1 MSDKARSTL
10 DDPVPQIDSLKDTAS
25 LLASRIC
32 HDLISP
38 IGAISN
44 GMELLVM
51 SGLPPSP
58 ELTLIEE
65 SIANANARVRL
76 FRLAFGSATGG
87 QRMARGDIVKL
98 LGDCFGTGRVQVLW
112 EPTSD
117 VSRVEAKIALLAV
130 LCLEVTLPAGGKI
143 VLRCDRG
150 QWQMQAYG
158 SKIRFEPEAWSLLNH
173 SNTALGD
180 LMPSHVQ
187 FVLLRGALAQLG
199 KTALAGHS
207 DSAVS
212 LRYDV

>member
-1 MSDKARSTL
+1 MSDKARSNLADT
-10 DDPVPQIDSLKDTAS
+10 VPNPAGLKDTSS

-44 GMELLVM
+44 GMELLTM

-58 ELTLIEE
+58 ELSLIEE

-76 FRLAFGSATGG
+76 FRLAFGVASGG

-98 LGDCFGTGRVQVLW
+98 LGDCYGSGRIQVIW

-158 SKIRFEPEAWSLLNH
+158 SKIRFDTSVWNLL
-173 SNTALGD
+173 SSSSADTANIQ
-180 LMPSHVQ
+180 PAHVQ
-187 FVLLRGALAQLG
+187 FILLRDALAQLG
-199 KTALAGHS
+199 KSALAGHS
-207 DSAVS
+207 DSAAS
-212 LRYDV
+212 LRYEV

>member
-1 MSDKARSTL
+1 MSDKAHSNVSDTDAL
-10 DDPVPQIDSLKDTAS
+10 PAGLKDTAS

-44 GMELLVM
+44 GMELLLM

-58 ELTLIEE
+58 ELSLIEE

-76 FRLAFGSATGG
+76 FRLAFGVASGG

-98 LGDCFGTGRVQVLW
+98 LGDCYGAGRIQVIW

-117 VSRVEAKIALLAV
+117 VSRIEAKIALLAV
-130 LCLEVTLPAGGKI
+130 LCLEVALPAGGKI

-158 SKIRFEPEAWSLLNH
+158 SKIRFDPLAWNLLIKR
-173 SNTALGD
+173 TAD
-180 LMPSHVQ
+180 PTDMQPAHVQ
-187 FVLLRGALAQLG
+187 FLLLRDALAQFDQS
-199 KTALAGHS
+199 ALAGHS

-212 LRYDV
+212 LQYQV

>member
-1 MSDKARSTL
+1 MSDKAYPHVVDQVSQPEGLR
-10 DDPVPQIDSLKDTAS
+10 DTAS

-44 GMELLVM
+44 GMELLMM

-58 ELTLIEE
+58 ELSLIEE

-76 FRLAFGSATGG
+76 FRLAFGVASGG

-98 LGDCFGTGRVQVLW
+98 LSDCYGTGRIQVIW

-117 VSRVEAKIALLAV
+117 VSRMEAKIALLAV

-158 SKIRFEPEAWSLLNH
+158 SKIRFDPATWNLLINPAPDA
-173 SNTALGD
+173 SELQ
-180 LMPSHVQ
+180 PSQVQ
-187 FVLLRGALAQLG
+187 FILLRDALAQLG

-212 LRYDV
+212 LRYEF

>member
-1 MSDKARSTL
+1 MSDKARPNLADT
-10 DDPVPQIDSLKDTAS
+10 VPNPTGLKDTAS

-44 GMELLVM
+44 GMELLMM

-58 ELTLIEE
+58 ELSLIEE

-76 FRLAFGSATGG
+76 FRLAFGVASDG

-98 LGDCFGTGRVQVLW
+98 LGDCYGNGRIQVIW

-117 VSRVEAKIALLAV
+117 VSRIEAKIAFLAV
-130 LCLEVTLPAGGKI
+130 LCLEAALPAGGKI

-150 QWQMQAYG
+150 RWQMQAYG
-158 SKIRFEPEAWSLLNH
+158 SKIRFDPAPWNLLS
-173 SNTALGD
+173 SN
-180 LMPSHVQ
+180 MPDTSEFQPAHVQ
-187 FVLLRGALAQLG
+187 FILLRDTLAQLG

-207 DSAVS
+207 DSAAS
-212 LRYDV
+212 LRYEI

>member
-1 MSDKARSTL
+1 MSDKALSDV
-10 DDPVPQIDSLKDTAS
+10 DDAIDLKDTAS

-76 FRLAFGSATGG
+76 FRLAFGVASAG

-98 LGDCFGTGRVQVLW
+98 LGDCYASGRIQVMW

-117 VSRVEAKIALLAV
+117 VSRQEAKIALLGV
-130 LCLEVTLPAGGKI
+130 LCLETALPAGGKI

-150 QWQMQAYG
+150 SWQMQAYG
-158 SKIRFEPEAWSLLNH
+158 EKIRVEPEVWSVLMPKA
-173 SNTALGD
+173 TKAGD
-180 LMPSHVQ
+180 LSAAQVQ
-187 FVLLRGALAQLG
+187 FILLRDALAQLG
-199 KTALAGHS
+199 ATAQAGHS